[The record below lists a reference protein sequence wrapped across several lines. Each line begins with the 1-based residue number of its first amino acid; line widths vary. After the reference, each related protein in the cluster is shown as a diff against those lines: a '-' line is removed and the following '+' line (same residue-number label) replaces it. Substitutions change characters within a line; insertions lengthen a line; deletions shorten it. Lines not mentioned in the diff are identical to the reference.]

1 MVFSFD
7 LILTCAGKSARF
19 NSGSIG
25 HIKKECA
32 LIDGKSVLSLALSPF
47 LSFKELKNVVVTYP
61 ESEKEDVLNALEKVD
76 LPEGVNLNYIQGGQ
90 SRTQSIKNAILFLDE
105 AETTSSLI
113 AIHDGARPFVT
124 RALISSVLNNAL
136 KYGASLPALKLTDS
150 IKTINGPFI
159 TSSVDRDKLVRVQ
172 TPQIFESKRIIS
184 IYKNMDNGLSFQ
196 DDAEPYV
203 LYGGKCYVT
212 EGEERNRKITYKEDL
227 EEKKTMRVG
236 FGNDIHRL
244 ENGRK
249 FYLGGAYIPFEKGEV
264 AHSDGDVLIHA
275 LIDALLGAKAKGDIG
290 GFFPPEDK
298 KWKDA
303 DSKEL
308 LKKILGSLSPE
319 IVNIDAII
327 TLENFKLAP
336 YINEIRKSLS
346 SLLKLDVSRISVKAK
361 TNEGLDAI
369 GEGKAVKAEVV
380 VLVMD

>member
-1 MVFSFD
+1 MVYSFD
-7 LILTCAGKSARF
+7 LILTCAGKSTRF
-19 NSGSIG
+19 NNGSVS

-47 LSFKELKNVVVTYP
+47 LTFKELRNVVVTYP
-61 ESEKEDVLNALEKVD
+61 KDEKEDVVNALKDVS
-76 LPEGVNLNYIQGGQ
+76 LPEGIRLSFVEGGS
-90 SRTQSIKNAILFLDE
+90 SRTESIKNAILFLDK
-105 AETTSSLI
+105 AGTTSSLI

-124 RALISSVLNNAL
+124 TGLISSVLENAL
-136 KYGASLPALKLTDS
+136 EYGGSLPALKLTDA
-150 IKTINGPFI
+150 IKTVDGSFI
-159 TSSVDRDKLVRVQ
+159 TSSVDRNKLVRVQ
-172 TPQIFESKRIIS
+172 TPQIFESRSIIS
-184 IYKNMDNGLSFQ
+184 IYKNMKGNESFQ

-212 EGEERNRKITYKEDL
+212 EGDEKNRKITYKEDL
-227 EEKKTMRVG
+227 EEKKIMRVG

-244 ENGRK
+244 VEGRK
-249 FYLGGAYIPFEKGEV
+249 FYLGGVVLPYSKGEE
-264 AHSDGDVLIHA
+264 AHSDGDVLLHA

-308 LKKILGSLSPE
+308 LKKILDVLSPE
-319 IVNIDAII
+319 IINVDATI
-327 TLENFKLAP
+327 TLEHFKLAP
-336 YINEIRKSLS
+336 YINDIRKSLS
-346 SLLKLDVSRISVKAK
+346 ELLSLDVSRISVKAK

-380 VLVMD
+380 VLIN

>member
-1 MVFSFD
+1 MYSFD
-7 LILTCAGKSARF
+7 LILTCAGKSTRF
-19 NSGSIG
+19 NNGSDC

-47 LSFKELKNVVVTYP
+47 LTFKELRNVVVTYP
-61 ESEKEDVLNALEKVD
+61 KGEKDDVVNALKDVS
-76 LPEGVNLNYIQGGQ
+76 LPEGVILNFVEGGS
-90 SRTQSIKNAILFLDE
+90 SRTESIKNAILFLDK
-105 AETTSSLI
+105 AGTTSSLI

-124 RALISSVLNNAL
+124 AGLISSVLENAL
-136 KYGASLPALKLTDS
+136 KYGGSVPALKLTDA
-150 IKTINGPFI
+150 IKTVDGQFI
-159 TSSVDRDKLVRVQ
+159 TSSVDRNKLVRVQ
-172 TPQIFESKRIIS
+172 TPQIFESRRIIS
-184 IYKNMDNGLSFQ
+184 IYKNMKDDESFQ

-212 EGEERNRKITYKEDL
+212 EGDEKNRKITYKEDL
-227 EEKKTMRVG
+227 EEKKIMRVG

-244 ENGRK
+244 VEGRK
-249 FYLGGAYIPFEKGEV
+249 FYLGGVVLPYSKGEE
-264 AHSDGDVLIHA
+264 AHSDGDVLLHA

-308 LKKILGSLSPE
+308 LKKILDVLSPE
-319 IVNIDAII
+319 IINVDATI
-327 TLENFKLAP
+327 TLEHFKLAP
-336 YINEIRKSLS
+336 YINDIRKSLS
-346 SLLKLDVSRISVKAK
+346 ELLSLDVSRISVKAK

-380 VLVMD
+380 VLVN